1 MKKILLALPL
11 AVVLSACVTTQTT
24 NTDSETA
31 AVVTPAATQFSD
43 QWVSQLTTHKAAVRS
58 CIISNK
64 DIQSILYMDSQ
75 PSSTVL
81 TVSTKNGA
89 VLDCAVNSKTNN
101 VIKITPRTEN
111 LPKNISKFYPVGKRL
126 PDVCKGN
133 QTIKDEEGRL
143 MGTVCY

>member
-11 AVVLSACVTTQTT
+11 AVVLSACVTTQT
-24 NTDSETA
+24 NNSDSAEPTA
-31 AVVTPAATQFSD
+31 TATTTQFSD

-64 DIQSILYMDSQ
+64 DIQSILYMDTQ
-75 PSSTVL
+75 PNSTVL

-89 VLDCAVNSKTNN
+89 VLDCAVNAKTNN
-101 VIKITPRTEN
+101 VIKITPRSEN

>member
-1 MKKILLALPL
+1 MKKTLLALPL
-11 AVVLSACVTTQTT
+11 AVVLSACMTTQTT
-24 NTDSETA
+24 TVAPAESATA
-31 AVVTPAATQFSD
+31 TTQFSD

-75 PSSTVL
+75 PNATVL

-126 PDVCKGN
+126 PEVCKGN

>member
-1 MKKILLALPL
+1 
-11 AVVLSACVTTQTT
+11 VTTQTT
-24 NTDSETA
+24 NTETE
-31 AVVTPAATQFSD
+31 AVAKTETTQFSD

-75 PSSTVL
+75 PNATVL

-89 VLDCAVNSKTNN
+89 VLDCAVNAKTNN
-101 VIKITPRTEN
+101 VIKITPRSEN

-126 PDVCKGN
+126 PEVCKGN

>member
-11 AVVLSACVTTQTT
+11 AVVLSACMTTSTT
-24 NTDSETA
+24 TKTDSAE
-31 AVVTPAATQFSD
+31 PATVASTQFSD
-43 QWVSQLTTHKAAVRS
+43 QWVSQLETHKAALRS

-64 DIQSILYMDSQ
+64 DIQSIMYMDTQ
-75 PSSTVL
+75 ANATVL
-81 TVSTKNGA
+81 TVKTKNGA
-89 VLDCAVNSKTNN
+89 VLDCSVNAKTNN

-111 LPKNISKFYPVGKRL
+111 LPKNISQFYPVGKRL

-133 QTIKDEEGRL
+133 KIIKDDEGRL

>member
-11 AVVLSACVTTQTT
+11 AVVLSACVTTQT
-24 NTDSETA
+24 NTDSAEPTA
-31 AVVTPAATQFSD
+31 TATQFSD

-64 DIQSILYMDSQ
+64 DIQSILYMDTQ
-75 PSSTVL
+75 PNATVL

-89 VLDCAVNSKTNN
+89 VLDCAVNTKTNN
-101 VIKITPRTEN
+101 VIKITPRSEN

>member
-11 AVVLSACVTTQTT
+11 AVVLSACVTTQT
-24 NTDSETA
+24 NNSDSAE
-31 AVVTPAATQFSD
+31 PAAATTTQFSD

-64 DIQSILYMDSQ
+64 DIQSILYMDTQ
-75 PSSTVL
+75 PNATVL

-89 VLDCAVNSKTNN
+89 VLDCTVNAKTNN
-101 VIKITPRTEN
+101 VIKITPRSEN

>member
-1 MKKILLALPL
+1 MKKLLFTLPL
-11 AVVLSACVTTQTT
+11 AVILSACVTTQTT
-24 NTDSETA
+24 NTDSDTA
-31 AVVTPAATQFSD
+31 QFND
-43 QWVSQLTTHKAAVRS
+43 QWVSQLTTHKAALRS

-75 PSSTVL
+75 SSSTVL
-81 TVSTKNGA
+81 TVSTKSGA
-89 VLDCAVNSKTNN
+89 ILDCAMNPKTNN

-126 PDVCKGN
+126 PEVCKGN